1 LYLQSKTQGRLSKNY
16 KIPPV
21 SNILILCSIPR
32 RRTTRIDKTGSSAGR
47 GCGRPS
53 LQSPYPA
60 ELAEAAARRQL
71 EEELF
76 PEEDEWLSAKL
87 GITGRYRDSYEKMR
101 VEMKQEPENP
111 LFQGNVALAVQQR
124 LKRNFRSG
132 YWEAMIVHTKPL
144 SVVPPDMR
152 AGRIRQSS

>member
-1 LYLQSKTQGRLSKNY
+1 
-16 KIPPV
+16 
-21 SNILILCSIPR
+21 
-32 RRTTRIDKTGSSAGR
+32 
-47 GCGRPS
+47 
-53 LQSPYPA
+53 
-60 ELAEAAARRQL
+60 
-71 EEELF
+71 
-76 PEEDEWLSAKL
+76 
-87 GITGRYRDSYEKMR
+87 MR